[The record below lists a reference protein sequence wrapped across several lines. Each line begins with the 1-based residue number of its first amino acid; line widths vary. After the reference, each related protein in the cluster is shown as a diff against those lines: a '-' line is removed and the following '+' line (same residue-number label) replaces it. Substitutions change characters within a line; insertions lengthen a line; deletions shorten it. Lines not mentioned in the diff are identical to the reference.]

1 MKEGGSRFVFMSW
14 LLLTA
19 HQLSRDKMEKGG
31 KKMEGQVLQGLCVP
45 CRLPSWQAFPPGLL
59 LVLEVRLWVWVPLI
73 VMGLTSF

>member
-1 MKEGGSRFVFMSW
+1 
-14 LLLTA
+14 
-19 HQLSRDKMEKGG
+19 
-31 KKMEGQVLQGLCVP
+31 MEGQVLQGLCVP